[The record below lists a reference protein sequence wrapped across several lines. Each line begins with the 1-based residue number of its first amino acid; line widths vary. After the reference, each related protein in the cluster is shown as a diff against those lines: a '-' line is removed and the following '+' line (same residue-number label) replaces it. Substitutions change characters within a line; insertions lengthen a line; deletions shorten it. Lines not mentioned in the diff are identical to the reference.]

1 MRRVV
6 ITGVGVKTPVGNQ
19 LDVFWDNIKNGRHG
33 IKRIDT
39 FDTSDIEV
47 KVAAINSD
55 FDPLEYMEKKE
66 LRRTDLFC
74 QFAIAA
80 AQDALQDCG
89 GDLKESYDPYRIGVI
104 VGSGIGGMPTIEAEH
119 QKFLEKGPKRISVFF
134 VPAMISNMAAGMIS
148 IRTGFKGANY
158 CPVTACASSN
168 HALGEAFHKIRD
180 GYLDACVTGGTEA
193 SLTKFAAAGFMNM
206 TALTKSDDP
215 DRASIPFDK
224 ERNGF
229 VMSEGAGI
237 LILEELEHAKARGA
251 KIYAEIVGYGATGDA
266 YHITAPDPS
275 AEGPAKCFEFAIQ
288 DAGITPDQVDYI
300 NAHGT
305 STGPND
311 VTETLAVKK
320 VLGDHAKEIYMS
332 STKSMTGH
340 MLGAAGAVE
349 GIITSLALRNGI
361 VPPTAGYRVPDEECD
376 LNYVTNG
383 AVKADIHYA
392 LSNSLGFGGHNATIC
407 FKKYEA

>member
-19 LDVFWDNIKNGRHG
+19 LDVFWDNILNGRHG

-39 FDTSDIEV
+39 FDTSDIDV

-55 FDPLEYMEKKE
+55 FDPLDYMEKKE

-89 GDLKESYDPYRIGVI
+89 ADLKESYDPYRIGVI

-193 SLTKFAAAGFMNM
+193 SLTKFAASGFMNM
-206 TALTKSDDP
+206 TALTKSEDP

-224 ERNGF
+224 ERSGF

-251 KIYAEIVGYGATGDA
+251 KIYAEVVGYGATGDA

-288 DAGITPDQVDYI
+288 DAGITPDQIDYI

-349 GIITSLALRNGI
+349 GIITSLALRDGI

-376 LNYVTNG
+376 LNYVTSG